1 MRKVTDT
8 TKPPYPTEQVH
19 ASSDNSSLPSERSAW
34 KSHLELEGM
43 GCAEVHV
50 LYSFD
55 QGAFISWVA
64 KHAIKAYVS
73 KSGPWL
79 VLNSG
84 KYEFAYNLLM
94 SCWTRSQGRHPDNYA
109 TNQIITVV
117 CYSQKYF
124 HWVKKRI
131 EKFFIYL
138 FLHFHFFLMS
148 CQQAMTKPRPNGGAY
163 GCYIHTH
170 SFTTAICT
178 KLWTLVMM
186 TSFSPPL
193 PPKSTLMN
201 PWSMNYCIFWCIIS
215 TVK

>member
-138 FLHFHFFLMS
+138 FLHFHFFL
-148 CQQAMTKPRPNGGAY
+148 CHANRQWPNRGRMAG
-163 GCYIHTH
+163 HTDATFIRIVSQLQSARNSELWSWWH
-170 SFTTAICT
+170 PFPLLSLQKAHLWTHEAWTTA
-178 KLWTLVMM
+178 
-186 TSFSPPL
+186 FSG
-193 PPKSTLMN
+193 
-201 PWSMNYCIFWCIIS
+201 
-215 TVK
+215 V

>member
-19 ASSDNSSLPSERSAW
+19 ASSDNSSRPSERSAW

-117 CYSQKYF
+117 CYSQNIF
-124 HWVKKRI
+124 I
-131 EKFFIYL
+131 ELKNESKNFLSTFFCISI
-138 FLHFHFFLMS
+138 FFDVMPTDNDQTAAEWRGIRMLHS
-148 CQQAMTKPRPNGGAY
+148 YA
-163 GCYIHTH
+163 
-170 SFTTAICT
+170 
-178 KLWTLVMM
+178 
-186 TSFSPPL
+186 
-193 PPKSTLMN
+193 
-201 PWSMNYCIFWCIIS
+201 
-215 TVK
+215 